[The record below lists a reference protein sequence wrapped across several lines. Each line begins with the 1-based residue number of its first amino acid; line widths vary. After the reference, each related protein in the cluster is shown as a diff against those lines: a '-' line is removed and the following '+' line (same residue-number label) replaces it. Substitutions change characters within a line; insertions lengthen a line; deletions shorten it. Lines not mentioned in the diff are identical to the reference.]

1 MGIVLAIIFSLA
13 RALHGGGYVSRIISV
28 CIMASGYGA
37 YLLATEHGMAVSGI
51 GSLIAFAS
59 LLGGLVLGWGKGF
72 AAITGSY
79 NPAETEFWPADKLG
93 DLVFNKWGNAK
104 LAGAVFMTLRAVL
117 FYPLFAAMAFYLDN
131 YSLLLWG
138 LSVSSMGLVY
148 WLAGFAGEKHAVRIA
163 EVVYFAII
171 GAALA

>member
-1 MGIVLAIIFSLA
+1 MLILSLIFSLA
-13 RALHGGGYVSRIISV
+13 RAAHGGGYVSRMLSV
-28 CIMASGYGA
+28 YIMGIGYGA
-37 YLLATEHGMAVSGI
+37 YLLATGHGLAVSGI
-51 GSLIAFAS
+51 SSLIAFCL

-72 AAITGSY
+72 AAITGRY
-79 NPAETEFWPADKLG
+79 NPVEKEFWPADAVS
-93 DLVFNKWGNAK
+93 DWVFSKWGNAK
-104 LAGAVFMTLRAVL
+104 LAGAVFMTVRAML

-138 LSVSSMGLVY
+138 LSVFSMGLVY